1 MFRSLHVL
9 ECDKEG
15 CGGGNYISK
24 IGVWIKVRM
33 YCGSMGM
40 WGGYRGITGKLDLRV
55 SGKVAATE
63 AGKVSKD
70 QLREAGPSLPS

>member
-1 MFRSLHVL
+1 MTKKDVV
-9 ECDKEG
+9 EG
-15 CGGGNYISK
+15 IIFSK
-24 IGVWIKVRM
+24 ICVWIKVHM
-33 YCGSMGM
+33 YFGSTGV

-70 QLREAGPSLPS
+70 QLMEAGPSLPS